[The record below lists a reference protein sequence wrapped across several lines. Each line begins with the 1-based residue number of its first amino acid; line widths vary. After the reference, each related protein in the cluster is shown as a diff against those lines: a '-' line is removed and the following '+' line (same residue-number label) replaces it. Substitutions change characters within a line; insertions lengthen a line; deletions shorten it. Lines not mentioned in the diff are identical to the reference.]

1 MSKMKELEE
10 IAEGI
15 ADVTLELMDDS
26 VHWQLS
32 DFEQD
37 GDEYNGLVKYVT
49 AKAIEKM
56 YLQTQHDL

>member
-1 MSKMKELEE
+1 MSKMKELDE

-26 VHWQLS
+26 THWQLS
-32 DFEQD
+32 DYEQD
-37 GDEYNGLVKYVT
+37 GDEYMNLHKYVI

>member
-1 MSKMKELEE
+1 MKELDE

-26 VHWQLS
+26 THWQLS
-32 DFEQD
+32 DYEQD
-37 GDEYNGLVKYVT
+37 GDEYMGLHKYVI